1 MKKLTCNIS
10 QKYFEQCIPK
20 IHQVRILNLL
30 FLKFTQYLKVSLCVV
45 MAMVPLLD
53 QTIMDGL
60 RCRDAANIEEELYME
75 MVPQQGDF
83 QVHLLQGGPFG
94 SQE

>member
-30 FLKFTQYLKVSLCVV
+30 FLKFTQYLKVSLCARAV
-45 MAMVPLLD
+45 
-53 QTIMDGL
+53 I
-60 RCRDAANIEEELYME
+60 DADH
-75 MVPQQGDF
+75 GDF
-83 QVHLLQGGPFG
+83 GNHMMMKVIL
-94 SQE
+94 EIT